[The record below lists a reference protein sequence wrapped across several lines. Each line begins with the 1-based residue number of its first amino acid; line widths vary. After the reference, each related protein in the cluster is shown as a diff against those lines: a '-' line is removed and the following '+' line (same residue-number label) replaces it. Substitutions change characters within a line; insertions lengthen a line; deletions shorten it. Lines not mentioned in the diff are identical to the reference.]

1 MELRNSLA
9 VKVTLWFLLLAF
21 LSGAFMVVFVRRA
34 VVEALRVQVI
44 EHGADDSHRLTLAL
58 EEAEPQDA
66 LQETLSD
73 QDLNQQLMFV
83 VSQDGHYVAHPDASK
98 IGQLLSEDYPAQV
111 VEAIFANA
119 QGALDSETS
128 ADVITYEAVSS
139 GSLVAVS
146 IIPESEATKAIGYF
160 EGQSYIQIFTAL
172 FIMAFVGGVAT
183 WITIRPI
190 RQLTQAVQEIGE
202 GKLETR
208 VEVEELDAEMEILG
222 VSFNRMAE
230 QLQHLF
236 DDLEDRVAERVRDLT
251 LASQVSRQIT
261 TELDSTS
268 LVAHVAE
275 LTASTF
281 ALYHVSIFLYDE
293 SDQTIKFRQG
303 IGKIGEQLVSQGKQF
318 RLNDHGLVPLVAR
331 TREAITSNDV
341 LQDKNYLPNP
351 LLPDTRSELVV
362 PMLFRGDLVGVLD
375 LQAKEANRFTADD
388 IKIMMTLAEQVA
400 IAIMNA
406 RLFEEVQSALKNA
419 ERANQVKSAFL
430 ASMSHELRTPLNAIL
445 NFSQFIASGM
455 LGPVNAE
462 QVDLLQKLTASGKH
476 LLSLI
481 NDVLD
486 ISKIESGSL
495 QLFIEDGVNLSEELN
510 TVIAS
515 GKILLKDKPVEL
527 RTDIDS
533 NLPHI
538 SGDKRRI
545 RQIMLNL
552 VSNACKFTE
561 SGHVTLSLR
570 QQDHEILFSVKDT
583 GPGIAPEDHDIIFE
597 TFRQSD
603 AGIRQGE
610 GTGLGL
616 PISKRLAE
624 AHGGRLWMESIV
636 GQGAT
641 FYVALP
647 LHVSQV
653 PQATI
658 EHKGSNNGN

>member
-1 MELRNSLA
+1 
-9 VKVTLWFLLLAF
+9 
-21 LSGAFMVVFVRRA
+21 
-34 VVEALRVQVI
+34 
-44 EHGADDSHRLTLAL
+44 
-58 EEAEPQDA
+58 
-66 LQETLSD
+66 
-73 QDLNQQLMFV
+73 
-83 VSQDGHYVAHPDASK
+83 
-98 IGQLLSEDYPAQV
+98 
-111 VEAIFANA
+111 
-119 QGALDSETS
+119 
-128 ADVITYEAVSS
+128 
-139 GSLVAVS
+139 
-146 IIPESEATKAIGYF
+146 
-160 EGQSYIQIFTAL
+160 
-172 FIMAFVGGVAT
+172 
-183 WITIRPI
+183 
-190 RQLTQAVQEIGE
+190 
-202 GKLETR
+202 
-208 VEVEELDAEMEILG
+208 
-222 VSFNRMAE
+222 
-230 QLQHLF
+230 
-236 DDLEDRVAERVRDLT
+236 
-251 LASQVSRQIT
+251 
-261 TELDSTS
+261 
-268 LVAHVAE
+268 
-275 LTASTF
+275 
-281 ALYHVSIFLYDE
+281 
-293 SDQTIKFRQG
+293 
-303 IGKIGEQLVSQGKQF
+303 
-318 RLNDHGLVPLVAR
+318 
-331 TREAITSNDV
+331 
-341 LQDKNYLPNP
+341 
-351 LLPDTRSELVV
+351 
-362 PMLFRGDLVGVLD
+362 MLFRGDLVGVLD

-495 QLFIEDGVNLSEELN
+495 QLFIEDSVNLSEELN

-583 GPGIAPEDHDIIFE
+583 GPGIAPEDHNIIFE
-597 TFRQSD
+597 TFQQSD

-624 AHGGRLWMESIV
+624 AHGGRLWMESTV
-636 GQGAT
+636 DQGAT

-647 LHVSQV
+647 LQVSQV